1 MQNARSGW
9 GFLSTIGVQNTTL
22 RASQQPHRQ
31 SFGSNSAARTAAT
44 AGVCGCQVLF
54 PAMMGLQMVF
64 LNSCYA
70 AISRNWTEVIDT
82 YIFLYIKDKI
92 TIIEYLTNFQRISQ
106 VANNGSF

>member
-1 MQNARSGW
+1 MLEVG
-9 GFLSTIGVQNTTL
+9 GVFYQQLGSKIRPLRTL

-54 PAMMGLQMVF
+54 PAMMGLQVVF
-64 LNSCYA
+64 FDSWCA

-82 YIFLYIKDKI
+82 YIFLYINVNRTGVI
-92 TIIEYLTNFQRISQ
+92 HVPYVCTLYVHT
-106 VANNGSF
+106 